1 MSIVIKPMQER
12 GFLAWDLETG
22 IKQALRRKAS
32 PFYGLNQYWAVG
44 FGTGVMD
51 RVGFHRGVHGIPDNW
66 FPEMLDQ
73 CKLLVGFNIK
83 FDLLYA
89 LQCPVN
95 HKAWR
100 KWVAAGGQVWDCQM
114 AEYLLQGMDKPWQ
127 MCSMDET
134 APLYGGSMKDSA
146 VKACWQNGIDTPDID
161 PDMLMDYL
169 LGTGEENL
177 GDIGNTA
184 HIFKGQFKLATERGQ
199 LKSIM
204 LNNGALLY
212 TVEAELNGMKIAREL
227 GEKLRVELVEKL
239 EVVSAKVNAYIP
251 KDLPFDFNWGSTA
264 QKSALFFGGSVRY
277 DQRVHKC
284 EMHEVLADEIKR
296 GAAEDHGQVG
306 AHECTDACRKLYAKR
321 DQTEY
326 VLKAGGT
333 KPESEMTEKDWALVE
348 RFAGGAKKGMPK
360 TKKVKVDDLDKPKM
374 FTVDRFYKFP
384 GFVTP
389 LPKWE
394 SKSNP
399 GQYSTSS
406 DTIDELATWVD
417 APPFIKDF
425 TEQSKISKDLSTYYW
440 VIDSKTGEKKG
451 MLSLLGPDD
460 IIHHSL
466 NMVNTNTARLSS
478 SDPNLQNIPKGDK
491 SDVKTVF
498 ISRFDGGYIIQSDFT
513 ALEVYV
519 QGNLSLDKNLLSDL
533 RSGMDMHC
541 KRVSQKEGV
550 PYEYVVERAK
560 DKKHPE
566 YEVWSYKR
574 TKAKE
579 FSFQRAYGAGAAA
592 IAAATGMSVEDVK
605 ALIEAEEAMYP
616 GVIKFNNAT
625 MKQLERNRKP
635 SKLFLPHDIT
645 GDPVNFGKSWFK
657 TPDGKRYTVWES
669 CAPKWLYERDGT
681 LTSFKP
687 TVVQN
692 YPVQGTGGEWAKAA
706 MWLLIRAFYEMDNFD
721 GKALLVNQVH
731 DAVYVDAHPDVY
743 IKAMALT
750 HACMEEASVLMEQH
764 FDWPI
769 AVPVP
774 TETVYGSSMA
784 EELAA
789 PEEMHKYVPL
799 YRKAIRQKYLKN
811 HTASFE
817 KE

>member
-22 IKQALRRKAS
+22 IKKALRRGAT
-32 PFYGLNQYWAVG
+32 PFYNENIYWAVG
-44 FGTGVMD
+44 FGTGVND
-51 RVGFHRGVHGIPDNW
+51 RVGFHRKVDGIPDGW
-66 FPEMLDQ
+66 FPDMLNQ

-89 LQCPVN
+89 LQDPVN
-95 HKAWR
+95 HAAWM
-100 KWVAAGGQVWDCQM
+100 KWVADGGQVWDCQLV
-114 AEYLLQGMDKPWQ
+114 EYLLQGMDTPWQ
-127 MCSMDET
+127 MCSMDEV

-146 VKACWQNGIDTPDID
+146 VKACWNNGIDTPDID

-169 LGTGEENL
+169 LGTGEDNL

-184 HIFKGQFKLATERGQ
+184 LIFKGQFKLATERGQ
-199 LKSIM
+199 LKSCL
-204 LNNGALLY
+204 LNNGALIY
-212 TVEAELNGMKIAREL
+212 TVECELNGMKIAREL
-227 GEKLRVELVEKL
+227 GEKLRIELSEKL
-239 EVVSAKVNAYIP
+239 EVVSAKVNEHLP
-251 KDLPFDFNWGSTA
+251 KDLPFEFNWGSPA
-264 QKSALFFGGSVRY
+264 QKSALFFGGTIKY
-277 DQRVHKC
+277 EQREHKC
-284 EMHEVLADEIKR
+284 DWYEQAAKAVKDGELSADEVP
-296 GAAEDHGQVG
+296 EH
-306 AHECTDACRKLYAKR
+306 HCTDACRKLYAQKDVLSYILKDGTLR
-321 DQTEY
+321 TE
-326 VLKAGGT
+326 A
-333 KPESEMTEKDWALVE
+333 EMTDADWLVVE
-348 RFAGGAKKGMPK
+348 RFAGGQKKGMPK
-360 TKKVKVDDLDKPKM
+360 TKKSKADDHDRPKTH
-374 FTVDRFYKFP
+374 TVDRFYTFP
-384 GFVTP
+384 GYVTP
-389 LPKWE
+389 LPQWE
-394 SKSNP
+394 GKTK
-399 GQYSTSS
+399 GQYGTGSE
-406 DTIDELATWVD
+406 IIKEMGGWVD
-417 APPFIKDF
+417 APPFVKDF
-425 TEQSKISKDLSTYYW
+425 AEQSKLSKDLSTYYW
-440 VIDSKTGEKKG
+440 VIDEKTGEKKG

-460 IIHHSL
+460 VIHHSL

-498 ISRFDGGYIIQSDFT
+498 ISRFPGGSIVQSDFT

-560 DKKHPE
+560 NKDHPE
-566 YEVWSYKR
+566 YKEWSFKR

-592 IAAATGMSVEDVK
+592 IAASTGMSVEDVK
-605 ALIEAEEAMYP
+605 ALIAAEEEMYP
-616 GVIKFNNAT
+616 GVIRFNERT
-625 MKQLERNRKP
+625 MKQLHNNRRP
-635 SKLFLPHDIT
+635 SKVHLPHDIT
-645 GDPVNFGKSWFK
+645 RQVVNFGKSWFK

-669 CAPKWLYERDGT
+669 CAPKWLFERDGT
-681 LTSFKP
+681 LLSFKP

-706 MWLLIRAFYEMDNFD
+706 MWLLVRAFYEMRNFD
-721 GKALLVNQVH
+721 GKSLLVNQVH
-731 DAVYVDAHPDVY
+731 DAVYTDTHPDVLV
-743 IKAMALT
+743 KSMALT

-789 PEEMHKYVPL
+789 PEEMWKYVPL
-799 YRKAIRQKYLKN
+799 YRKVVRQKYLKN
-811 HTASFE
+811 HTPSFE